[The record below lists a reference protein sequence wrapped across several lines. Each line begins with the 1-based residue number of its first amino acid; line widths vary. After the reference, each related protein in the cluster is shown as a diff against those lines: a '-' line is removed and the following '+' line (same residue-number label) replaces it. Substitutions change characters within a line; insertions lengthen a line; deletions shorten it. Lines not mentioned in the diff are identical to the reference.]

1 MKKTFLFGALLCL
14 CLFAYA
20 DTGSFSVGGDF
31 NKFYPVTIVDGGW
44 PNNAA
49 SEIELGRSNVHEDSN
64 WRGSLMAKFTYHV
77 TNWGHGANFIDADI
91 NAGTAEFIAG
101 WIDGTYGNAN
111 QNIIVWLRG
120 GGTTYHFKSNYTTYV
135 TVYDGVQHALP
146 YQTSYGT
153 YDSKTTRDYYVNPFG
168 MSYGGNIYIN
178 GPGENY
184 FSGGVAIGQYDTE
197 GYALNVNGNIHTK
210 EVNVNLSNWHY
221 PDYVFKP
228 TYRLPTLK
236 EVDSYIAANHHLPD
250 VPTEQQVMKNGLNLG
265 EMNQALL
272 KKVEELTLYL
282 IEKDKEI
289 DDLKQQK
296 SVSQTQQNQID
307 ELRKQVETLLKKKS

>member
-20 DTGSFSVGGDF
+20 DTGSFTVGGDF
-31 NKFYPVTIVDGGW
+31 DKFYPVSIIDGGW
-44 PNNAA
+44 SNNAA

-64 WRGSLMAKFTYHV
+64 WRGSLIAKFTYHM
-77 TNWGHGANFIDADI
+77 TNYGHGANFIDADI
-91 NAGTAEFIAG
+91 KYGTATFIAG
-101 WIDGTYGNAN
+101 WVDGTYANGNDN
-111 QNIIVWLRG
+111 MIVWLRG
-120 GGTTYHFKSNYTTYV
+120 GGTTYHYKTNYV
-135 TVYDGVQHALP
+135 ADIAVYDGVQHALP
-146 YQTSYGT
+146 FQVTNGPAYT
-153 YDSKTTRDYYVNPFG
+153 YKTTLDYYVNSSG
-168 MSYGGNIYIN
+168 MSYAGNAYFN

-184 FSGGVAIGQYDTE
+184 FTGGVAIGQYDTE

-210 EVNVNLSNWHY
+210 EVNVNLTNWHY

-228 TYRLPTLK
+228 SYVRPTLK
-236 EVDSYIAANHHLPD
+236 ELDTYIAANHHLPD

-282 IEKDKEI
+282 IDKDKEI
-289 DDLKQQK
+289 GALKQE
-296 SVSQTQQNQID
+296 QQNQID

>member
-1 MKKTFLFGALLCL
+1 MLCL

-20 DTGSFSVGGDF
+20 DTGTFSVGGDF
-31 NKFYPVTIVDGGW
+31 NKFYPVSIIDGGW
-44 PNNAA
+44 SNNAA
-49 SEIELGRSNVHEDSN
+49 SEIELGRSIVHEDRD
-64 WRGSLMAKFTYHV
+64 WRGALMAKFTYHV

-91 NAGTAEFIAG
+91 RFSEVTFIAG
-101 WIDGTYGNAN
+101 WVDGTYSNAN
-111 QNIIVWLRG
+111 DNMIVWLRG
-120 GGTTYHFKSNYTTYV
+120 GGTTYHYKSNYTTGI
-135 TVYDGVQHALP
+135 TVYDGAQNALP
-146 YQTSYGT
+146 YQVTNGPAYT
-153 YDSKTTRDYYVNPFG
+153 SKTTIDYYVNSGG
-168 MSYGGNIYIN
+168 MSYAGNAYLN

-184 FSGGVAIGQYDTE
+184 FTGGVAIGQYDTE

-210 EVNVNLSNWHY
+210 EVNVDLLNWHF

-265 EMNQALL
+265 EINQVLL

-296 SVSQTQQNQID
+296 SVNQTQQTQID
-307 ELRKQVETLLKKKS
+307 ELRKQVETLLKNKP